1 MIQSITRT
9 IDILEVLKDPD
20 RSFSIAEVAEA
31 TKLPSS
37 TVHRILQT
45 LSYKK
50 YVVKNEDTHLY
61 QLGPGLIPLG
71 ISAVHHTKLMDVA
84 PSVVKKLSYETN
96 EDSFLV
102 IRAGYR
108 GYVIEKSEGKSSVKV
123 IEKFGNEMDLH
134 CGAIRK
140 ALLANQPDS
149 FIREYIKNG
158 LESYTGKTIIK
169 GEQLLKDLDKI
180 RNDEIAV
187 SYGEYLEGACGIGAP
202 VFDFNNVAVASIGII
217 APEFRVGEAQLV
229 KYKAIVKQCA
239 EELSMLLGHSKF

>member
-9 IDILEVLKDPD
+9 IDILEALKDPD
-20 RSFSIAEVAEA
+20 RSFSIAEVSEL
-31 TKLPSS
+31 TNLPAS
-37 TVHRILQT
+37 TVHRILKT

-50 YVVKNEDTHLY
+50 YVVKNDETHLY
-61 QLGPGLIPLG
+61 QLGPGLIQLG
-71 ISAVHHTKLMDVA
+71 ISAMHHTKLMDVA
-84 PSVVKKLSYETN
+84 PPIVKKLSYETN

-102 IRAGYR
+102 IRAGYK
-108 GYVIEKSEGKSSVKV
+108 GYVIEKSEGTSSVKV

-149 FIREYIKNG
+149 FIKEYIKNG
-158 LESYTGKTIIK
+158 LESYTGKTVIE

-180 RNDEIAV
+180 RIEGIAV

-202 VFDFNNVAVASIGII
+202 VFDFNNTVVASIGII
-217 APEFRVGEAQLV
+217 APEFRIDEAQLV
-229 KYKAIVKQCA
+229 KYKAIVKQSA
-239 EELSMLLGHSKF
+239 EELSMLLGHTKF